1 MNRKASERSVT
12 IDIAEPSAA
21 WRAALPRRR
30 ALCRAAALAALAV
43 APGGRSRAAGA
54 ELSIVL
60 GDDPLLRRLNR
71 QWRGKDKPTNVLA
84 FPADDGTAR
93 SGAPLLLGDVILA
106 FGTVAGEA
114 AAQGKTLG
122 AHLSHLV
129 IHGVLHL
136 LGFDHEKAAAAMR
149 MEALETALLAGI
161 GIADPYRA
169 AEKPLKV
176 RHG

>member
-12 IDIAEPSAA
+12 VDIAEPSAV

-30 ALCRAAALAALAV
+30 AICRAAALAALAAV
-43 APGGRSRAAGA
+43 PPGRARAV

-60 GDDPLLRRLNR
+60 GDDALLRRLNR

-84 FPADDGTAR
+84 FPADDGTSR
-93 SGAPLLLGDVILA
+93 PGAPLLLGDVILA

-114 AAQGKTLG
+114 AAQGKTLA

-129 IHGVLHL
+129 VHGVLHL
-136 LGFDHEKAAAAMR
+136 LGFDHEKATAATC
-149 MEALETALLAGI
+149 MEALEAAVLGGI

-169 AEKPLKV
+169 DDKPLRV

>member
-1 MNRKASERSVT
+1 MSSKAIDRSTT
-12 IDIAEPSAA
+12 IDIAEPCAA

-30 ALCRAAALAALAV
+30 ALCRAAALAALAAV
-43 APGGRSRAAGA
+43 PAGRSRAV

-60 GDDPLLRRLNR
+60 GDDALLRRLNR

-84 FPADDGTAR
+84 FPAEDGTSR
-93 SGAPLLLGDVILA
+93 SGAPLLLGDVVLA

-114 AAQGKTLG
+114 AAQGKTLA

-129 IHGVLHL
+129 VHGVLHL
-136 LGFDHEKAAAAMR
+136 LGFDHEEAGEATR
-149 MEALETALLAGI
+149 MEALETAVLAGI

-169 AEKPLKV
+169 DEKPLKV